1 MLIGKNSMMQGR
13 PFSQRH
19 KYKIQKGEILCE
31 FHRIIFGL
39 LCSEVYIRQTIK
51 KIKTKGRIFHSDN
64 RVRLPGAVPDKETFM
79 VKLIVVV
86 IAFVGLLDY
95 ALLVASS
102 MWEDEETYMRRH
114 KDETD

>member
-1 MLIGKNSMMQGR
+1 M
-13 PFSQRH
+13 
-19 KYKIQKGEILCE
+19 
-31 FHRIIFGL
+31 FHPNRL
-39 LCSEVYIRQTIK
+39 AHSEVYIRQTK
-51 KIKTKGRIFHSDN
+51 NTKLYRKQERKFFHSDN
-64 RVRLPGAVPDKETFM
+64 CVRLPGAVPDKETLM

-102 MWEDEETYMRRH
+102 MWDDEETYMRRH

>member
-1 MLIGKNSMMQGR
+1 
-13 PFSQRH
+13 
-19 KYKIQKGEILCE
+19 
-31 FHRIIFGL
+31 
-39 LCSEVYIRQTIK
+39 
-51 KIKTKGRIFHSDN
+51 
-64 RVRLPGAVPDKETFM
+64 M

-102 MWEDEETYMRRH
+102 MWDDEETYMRRH